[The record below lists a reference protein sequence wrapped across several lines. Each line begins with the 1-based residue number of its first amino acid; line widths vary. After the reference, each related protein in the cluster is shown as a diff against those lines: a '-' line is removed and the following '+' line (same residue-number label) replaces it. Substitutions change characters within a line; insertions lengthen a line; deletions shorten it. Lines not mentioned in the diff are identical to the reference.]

1 LTYGS
6 SLHPHHDQNSRRK
19 TRLMEKIYS
28 VIRNAAYSTL
38 RRIYSTVVHGMLY
51 VTSDSAGEV
60 HVFSGSDH
68 KTG

>member
-1 LTYGS
+1 MDPHATLT
-6 SLHPHHDQNSRRK
+6 HNQNSRRK